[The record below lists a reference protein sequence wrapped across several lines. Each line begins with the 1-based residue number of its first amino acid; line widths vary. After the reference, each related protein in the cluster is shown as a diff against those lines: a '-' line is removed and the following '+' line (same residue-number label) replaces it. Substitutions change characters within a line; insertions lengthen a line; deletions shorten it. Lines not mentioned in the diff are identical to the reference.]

1 MFISFDIK
9 FDKKRK
15 TLTFVKAAKKDA
27 NTIIYFFT
35 NK

>member
-9 FDKKRK
+9 FDKKK
-15 TLTFVKAAKKDA
+15 ETLTFVLAAKNA
-27 NTIIYFFT
+27 NTLIYFFT